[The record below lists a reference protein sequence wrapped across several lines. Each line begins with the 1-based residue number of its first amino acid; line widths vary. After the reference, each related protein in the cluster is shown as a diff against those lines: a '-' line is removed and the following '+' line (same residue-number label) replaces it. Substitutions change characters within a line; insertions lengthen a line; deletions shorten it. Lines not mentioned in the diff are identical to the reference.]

1 MKKRLLIALAMM
13 LICLAAAAPA
23 LAADVFKYSAE
34 SIQVFADESVTPEL
48 IRDGAFAEG
57 EVTYSLNKTIATV
70 DENGTVTGVS
80 PGELWLTAQLTQGE
94 KAVRTA
100 KIRVVVCR
108 KVAKVVLDTKGLQIY
123 EPDDENIVPLLQRG
137 SADEPLTDR
146 ILVLPAGKKFWPRA
160 TVLPED
166 VANAHKK
173 VTFETSDP
181 TILLLSRDGQF
192 IASEPGECVLTV
204 RSNQSP
210 EVTEQFHVLVT
221 QPVKKITIS
230 AEGKTV
236 AAGKTLQL
244 EAAISPENATVQ
256 QVVWSSRNEKVATVD
271 ANGLVT
277 GVGRGDVYIE
287 AKATDGTNAAA
298 TFAVAV
304 TQDVTEITVQE
315 TEVTVATKRSAP
327 QLHVQVLPQNASN
340 RKVIWTSSD
349 ESIATVN
356 GYGTITGRKAGECI
370 VTCSSV
376 SNPEV
381 SVTVPVHVIQM
392 VTDIQ
397 FTNEK
402 GLSFYIGESRQLEWQ
417 IIPDDATIKDVTFK
431 SRNPKAAVV
440 DANGIVTGV
449 GKGQAD
455 IEVRATDGSN
465 RYRVYRVT
473 ILKAVE
479 GINPMAAQ
487 YYAQLGG
494 TTNIKATVY
503 PSDASNQGI
512 DWASSDEYV
521 ASIRSVGTS
530 YGRVYG
536 NRQGYATITATTRDG
551 GFSTTTNVIVDDFNG
566 MVMCGS
572 AFIDDYNKIKI
583 VLWNMSRYYTVNTVY
598 FRVDCYDTQ
607 GNPIPCTVDGAT
619 SFDGSYPLALE
630 PGDRSVHGRFN
641 FYNYRETGLY
651 GYVVVTIT
659 GYVFD
664 NGQKWWIP
672 EDEQVPYRSTDSWHW
687 GEPTLAP
694 PAGNDGES
702 NG

>member
-192 IASEPGECVLTV
+192 IASQPGECVLTV

-230 AEGKTV
+230 AEGKAV

-607 GNPIPCTVDGAT
+607 GDPIPCTVDGAT
-619 SFDGSYPLALE
+619 SFDGSYPLALA